1 MLISDLSS
9 DVCSSD
15 LLGAYVSGLLSAR
28 YGVPALVDIVCAIA
42 LTALSAIVV
51 ALPTLRLR
59 GHYLAMATLGFN
71 AILSVLFVELV
82 GLTGGPN
89 GLSGVDSFSIFG
101 LAFDSDKWFFYL
113 AWAVSLLLMWGIRS
127 EEHTSELQSLM
138 RISYAVF
145 CL

>member
-1 MLISDLSS
+1 M
-9 DVCSSD
+9 VC
-15 LLGAYVSGLLSAR
+15 GR
-28 YGVPALVDIVCAIA
+28 ALA
-42 LTALSAIVV
+42 ALSAIVV
-51 ALPTLRLR
+51 ALPSLRRR

-113 AWAVSLLLMWGIRS
+113 AWAVSLLLMWGILNLVRS
-127 EEHTSELQSLM
+127 RIGRAITSLDRKSTRLN
-138 RISYAVF
+138 SSH
-145 CL
+145 

>member
-1 MLISDLSS
+1 MLTLHYSFPICLSLVMGSFWDISLGHG
-9 DVCSSD
+9 CFFG
-15 LLGAYVSGLLSAR
+15 LGAYVSGVLSAR

-82 GLTGGPN
+82 GLTGGTT
-89 GLSGVDSFSIFG
+89 G
-101 LAFDSDKWFFYL
+101 LAGDRKP
-113 AWAVSLLLMWGIRS
+113 V
-127 EEHTSELQSLM
+127 
-138 RISYAVF
+138 V
-145 CL
+145 